1 MKGKTVMVTG
11 GTRGIGRAIAQ
22 AFAAQGANIVIN
34 YRSNEAEAS
43 AAREALE
50 SYGVE
55 VLAVKADISDFQQVE
70 SLVEEAILRFK
81 TIDVLVNNA
90 GITRDNLMIRM
101 EESEFDQVIDTN
113 LKGAFNCMHHVAK
126 KMLKQR
132 QGRIINIASVSGLVG
147 NAGQINYAASKAGL
161 VGMTKTAARECAARG
176 VTVNAVAPGF
186 IETEMTAVLPE
197 NVQKDILTK
206 IPLKRM
212 GKPEEVAAL
221 VSFLASEASSY
232 ITGQLFTVDGGMT
245 M

>member
-101 EESEFDQVIDTN
+101 EEAEFDQVIDTN

>member
-55 VLAVKADISDFQQVE
+55 VLAVKADISDFQQVA

>member
-55 VLAVKADISDFQQVE
+55 VLAVKADISDFQQVA

-101 EESEFDQVIDTN
+101 EEAEFDQVIDTN

>member
-55 VLAVKADISDFQQVE
+55 VLAVKADISDFQQVA

-90 GITRDNLMIRM
+90 GITRDNLMISM
-101 EESEFDQVIDTN
+101 EEAEFDQVIDTN